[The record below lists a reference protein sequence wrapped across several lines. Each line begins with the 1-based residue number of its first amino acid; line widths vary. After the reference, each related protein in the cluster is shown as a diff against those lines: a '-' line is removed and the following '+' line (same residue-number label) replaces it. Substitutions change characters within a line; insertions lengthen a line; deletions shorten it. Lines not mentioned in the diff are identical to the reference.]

1 MYQHTSEVVRLRQ
14 CIEAEIEAMQ
24 HGFSAFAAGVA
35 RHNFIKMRM
44 EQIGGHQER
53 LAGYVGEHVA
63 ADMVCELYIHTAAGN
78 IQANSD
84 S

>member
-1 MYQHTSEVVRLRQ
+1 
-14 CIEAEIEAMQ
+14 
-24 HGFSAFAAGVA
+24 
-35 RHNFIKMRM
+35 M
-44 EQIGGHQER
+44 ERIGGHQER

-63 ADMVCELYIHTAAGN
+63 ADMVCKLYIHTAAGN